1 MNLIIFSAFSLACS
15 AIAFPFLLARVM
27 SIEMAQSFARK
38 FAQCPKPFLS
48 LSELYQSTQGNSSYQ
63 STSITPEIIYKR
75 LVNTIKEGYLRGG
88 TPEKHGGTLRIA
100 LAKQIVKDRCPGC
113 GAPIVGAIT
122 ENHSCRYC
130 GRLIFGVIRKK

>member
-48 LSELYQSTQGNSSYQ
+48 LSELYQSTQGNFSYQ

>member
-1 MNLIIFSAFSLACS
+1 MPQTVFI
-15 AIAFPFLLARVM
+15 
-27 SIEMAQSFARK
+27 
-38 FAQCPKPFLS
+38 
-48 LSELYQSTQGNSSYQ
+48 
-63 STSITPEIIYKR
+63 R
-75 LVNTIKEGYLRGG
+75 LVNTIKEGYLRGC